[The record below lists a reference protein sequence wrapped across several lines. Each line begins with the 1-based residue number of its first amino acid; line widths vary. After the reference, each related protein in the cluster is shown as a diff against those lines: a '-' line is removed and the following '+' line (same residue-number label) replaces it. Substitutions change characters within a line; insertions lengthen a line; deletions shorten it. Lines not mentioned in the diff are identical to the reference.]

1 MFNDLVSSA
10 AVECVPQPPLR
21 LFLLP
26 DEMKTKDESWAALG
40 RGMESEGREA
50 ET

>member
-10 AVECVPQPPLR
+10 AVECVAHPLLR

-26 DEMKTKDESWAALG
+26 DEMKTKDEREASLG
-40 RGMESEGREA
+40 RAMESVGREE